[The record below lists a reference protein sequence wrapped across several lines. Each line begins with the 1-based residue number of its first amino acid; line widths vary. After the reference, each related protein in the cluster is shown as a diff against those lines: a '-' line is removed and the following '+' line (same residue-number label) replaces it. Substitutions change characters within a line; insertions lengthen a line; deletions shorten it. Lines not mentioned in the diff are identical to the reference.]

1 MLRNKNSLLEFE
13 KDFKDLKNT
22 ELRDRE
28 IKLEKKQK
36 SYFLNQ
42 LTYLKMIWINLK
54 KEKSQQCVWSWNK
67 SKKTKNQK
75 QSKDSIIKDERNLFR
90 LKEENEAIKDRII
103 RDIKNF
109 FQQ

>member
-1 MLRNKNSLLEFE
+1 MLRNKNNLLEFE

-54 KEKSQQCVWSWNK
+54 KEK
-67 SKKTKNQK
+67 
-75 QSKDSIIKDERNLFR
+75 
-90 LKEENEAIKDRII
+90 
-103 RDIKNF
+103 
-109 FQQ
+109 